1 MTTGQNKAYGSL
13 PFVELTTGVFG
24 IPTGDANANG
34 QIQNDDK
41 NYYWNN
47 QAGLGGYKS
56 ADFNLNGQV
65 QNDDKNDYWKQNV
78 GKGTYV
84 PF

>member
-1 MTTGQNKAYGSL
+1 MYA
-13 PFVELTTGVFG
+13 
-24 IPTGDANANG
+24 GDASANG

-41 NYYWNN
+41 NNYWKT
-47 QAGLGGYKS
+47 QAGQAGYKS

-65 QNDDKNDYWKQNV
+65 QNDDKNNYWKSNV
-78 GKGTYV
+78 GKGTQV